1 MRSVLWLML
10 SLAGCQF
17 QVAAAGGSSGP
28 DLAPADTTGT
38 TEAAEDL
45 ARPAQSI
52 ADLAMMKPVGPTPV
66 AAMDMAPPP
75 PKPGPLVGAACKTTA
90 ECGGDGLVCVDQ
102 VGVGSSKV
110 QFPGGHC
117 TRDCTN
123 TACPSDSMCAR
134 EGGTFNLCM
143 AKCTPGAVTGC
154 RDGYRCCTADSVC
167 APTNSC
173 D

>member
-1 MRSVLWLML
+1 ML

-17 QVAAAGGSSGP
+17 QVASAGGSGGP
-28 DLAPADTTGT
+28 DLALSGSAAGRPAPGVDVDS
-38 TEAAEDL
+38 AASVDDL
-45 ARPAQSI
+45 AVKMGAPPPPPPP
-52 ADLAMMKPVGPTPV
+52 MV
-66 AAMDMAPPP
+66 AMDMAPLAPAS
-75 PKPGPLVGAACKTTA
+75 LVGAACKTSA

-102 VGVGSSKV
+102 VGAGKTKV

-123 TACPSDSMCAR
+123 TACPTDSMCAR

-143 AKCTPGAVTGC
+143 AKCTPGAATGC
-154 RDGYRCCTADSVC
+154 RDGYRCCTADAVC
-167 APTNSC
+167 APTDSC

>member
-1 MRSVLWLML
+1 MML

-17 QVAAAGGSSGP
+17 QVASAGGGSGP
-28 DLAPADTTGT
+28 DLAPAGT
-38 TEAAEDL
+38 SAPESTQDL
-45 ARPAQSI
+45 AQPAQSI
-52 ADLAMMKPVGPTPV
+52 ADLAPMKPIGPTPV
-66 AAMDMAPPP
+66 AAMDMAPV
-75 PKPGPLVGAACKTTA
+75 KPASLVGAACKTTA

-102 VGVGSSKV
+102 VGIGASKV

-154 RDGYRCCTADSVC
+154 RDGYRCCTADAVC
-167 APTNSC
+167 APANSC